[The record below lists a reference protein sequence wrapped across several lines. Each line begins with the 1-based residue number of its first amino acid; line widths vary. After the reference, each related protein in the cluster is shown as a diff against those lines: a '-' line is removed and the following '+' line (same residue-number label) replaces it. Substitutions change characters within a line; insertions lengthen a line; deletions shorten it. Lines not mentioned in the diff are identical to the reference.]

1 MKNFMKSGRKKIADW
16 QLGGYFR
23 QLSVVIIGI
32 LVTFVGSDLVSRY
45 ARSREVR
52 TAMRLVLSELEM
64 NRNQLQYVCER
75 LKHDQDGMRMFA
87 KHQFNADSISED
99 SLAFYNIIGSMRDFP
114 VRTDALDVLKSSG
127 VSSSIGDKQLLL
139 DVLGCYNRMESFSK
153 TVGTYNERKKDAL
166 DHLFVNMK
174 VEEMNRLFS
183 GGSRHSWKT
192 MLDDPLCQSFVG
204 FSISFFGDE
213 TFFDDQLVNVD
224 RTITTLTKNYEF
236 E

>member
-1 MKNFMKSGRKKIADW
+1 MKNLMKYGREKIASW
-16 QLGGYFR
+16 RLGDYFR

-32 LVTFVGSDLVSRY
+32 LVTFTGSDLVGRY
-45 ARSREVR
+45 ARSREAR
-52 TAMRLVLSELEM
+52 TAMRLVVSELEV
-64 NRNQLQYVCER
+64 NRAKLQHVCER
-75 LKHDQDGMRMFA
+75 LEQDQNGMRMFA
-87 KHQFNADSISED
+87 KYQFNVDSISED
-99 SLAFYNIIGSMRDFP
+99 SLAFYNIIGSMRDFS

-153 TVGTYNERKKDAL
+153 TVRAYNERKKDAL

-174 VEEMNRLFS
+174 VEKMNRLFS
-183 GGSRHSWKT
+183 EGSRHSWKT
-192 MLDDPLCQSFVG
+192 MLDDPLCRSFVG

-213 TFFDDQLVNVD
+213 TFFDERLTDVDQ
-224 RTITTLTKNYEF
+224 TIATITKNYEF